1 MPDTAPRTSSSYPPA
16 RPFAPGGDG
25 LIRSQAPRF
34 TDIHPLRLE
43 DYVSGTP
50 RRREAFARM
59 LVAHLSERGFFYL
72 ERPASLLARHDLD
85 GQFERYEAT
94 WQHALLAHPYLQ
106 ELMPASSVFK
116 TGYNATWYPESTVVR
131 QAIEAFMAK
140 PATWSE
146 FRRKLVPEP
155 VRELLEA
162 SEDAYRACHAVGS
175 VLLEALEQGYGLRTG
190 GLTRLFR
197 RRTEGAVRF
206 VKYHAPS
213 VARRRRE
220 VVAHAS
226 EPHADKSF
234 FTFNLGES
242 RPGLVWLD
250 GDVPR
255 LMPNDAGHWL
265 ITSGR
270 FSEGLTRE
278 LDTPVRAFRHTVV
291 NDGERVVVLG
301 FVTPEGDLHDLPLDA
316 WPAPPLASGRMEPA
330 RAGGSRG

>member
-1 MPDTAPRTSSSYPPA
+1 MTTRPLQFDTAPRTSSSSPHA
-16 RPFAPGGDG
+16 RPFAPGSDG
-25 LIRSQAPRF
+25 LIRSQTPRF
-34 TDIHPLRLE
+34 TDIQPLRLE
-43 DYVSGTP
+43 DFLSGAP
-50 RRREAFARM
+50 RRRDAFART
-59 LVAHLSERGFFYL
+59 LVEHLSERGFFYL
-72 ERPASLLARHDLD
+72 ERPAALLARHELD

-94 WQHALLAHPYLQ
+94 YQHALLAHPYLHA
-106 ELMPASSVFK
+106 LMPAETVFQ

-140 PATWSE
+140 PVTWSG
-146 FRRKLVPEP
+146 FRRRLVPEP
-155 VRELLEA
+155 VRELLVA
-162 SEDAYRACHAVGS
+162 SEDAYLASHVVGS
-175 VLLEALEQGYGLRTG
+175 VLLEALELGYGLRAG

-278 LDTPVRAFRHTVV
+278 LDAPVRAFRHTVV

-301 FVTPEGDLHDLPLDA
+301 FVTPEGDLHDLPLNE
-316 WPAPPLASGRMEPA
+316 WPAPTRM
-330 RAGGSRG
+330 GGPRG

>member
-1 MPDTAPRTSSSYPPA
+1 MTTRLPMPDLAPRTSSSLLPG
-16 RPFAPGGDG
+16 RPFAPGRDG
-25 LIRSQAPRF
+25 LIRGHTPRF
-34 TDIHPLRLE
+34 TDIRPLRLE
-43 DYVSGTP
+43 DFLSGAP
-50 RRREAFARM
+50 RRRDAFARA
-59 LVAHLSERGFFYL
+59 LVEQLSERGFFYL
-72 ERPASLLARHDLD
+72 ERPAALLARHELE
-85 GQFERYEAT
+85 GSFERYEAT
-94 WQHALLAHPYLQ
+94 YQHALLAHPYLHA
-106 ELMPASSVFK
+106 LMPAESVFQ
-116 TGYNATWYPESTVVR
+116 TGYNATWFPESTVVR

-140 PATWSE
+140 PATWNA
-146 FRRKLVPEP
+146 FRRRLVPEP
-155 VRELLEA
+155 VRELLGA
-162 SEDAYRACHAVGS
+162 SEEAYLACHEVGS
-175 VLLEALEQGYGLRTG
+175 VLLEALEHGYGLRAG

-250 GDVPR
+250 RGVPR
-255 LMPNDAGHWL
+255 LLPNDAGHWL
-265 ITSGR
+265 ITSGQ

-278 LDTPVRAFRHTVV
+278 LDAPVRAFRHTVV

-301 FVTPEGDLHDLPLDA
+301 FVTPEGDLHDLPLDE
-316 WPAPPLASGRMEPA
+316 WPAPTRM
-330 RAGGSRG
+330 GGPRG